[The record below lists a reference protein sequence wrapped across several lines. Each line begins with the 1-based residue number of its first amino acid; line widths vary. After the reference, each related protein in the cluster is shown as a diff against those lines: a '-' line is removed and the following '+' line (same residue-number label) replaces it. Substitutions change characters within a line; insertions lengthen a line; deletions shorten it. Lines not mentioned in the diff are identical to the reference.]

1 MYREKVWTYLAGD
14 EDEGKTVDEVLRA
27 AGFSKREISRQ
38 KFLPGGILLDGEQC
52 RVTCTVHE
60 RQTVTLVLQERETG
74 FRGAT
79 DRYGREDGVFGTETP
94 DMYSREAV
102 MSEAGIG
109 ERRLSL
115 QICYEDEDLM
125 VVDKPTGL
133 ACHLGRGHYE
143 DNLGSI
149 LQRLCADDKS
159 GRVNAVRLIG
169 RLDKD
174 TSGLVVLAKNRAAAA
189 RLWKQR
195 SDGTFVKYYQVFVH
209 GYMSAQCGTIKI
221 PVMKIPGEK
230 NKMQA
235 DEQGMPAVTHYRVL
249 REGQLFGQ
257 EASLLEC
264 VLDTGRTHQIRVHM
278 AYEGHPLFGDPIYGV
293 EDKAPRLCLH
303 AQRICL
309 RQPFTGD
316 EIEVCTPEFRID
328 I

>member
-1 MYREKVWTYLAGD
+1 MDKEWKYLTGS
-14 EDEGKTVDEVLRA
+14 EDEGKTVGEILRA
-27 AGFSKREISRQ
+27 AGFSKKEISRQ

-52 RVTCTVHE
+52 RVTCRVHE
-60 RQTVTLVLQERETG
+60 GQMVALMLREGKTG
-74 FRGAT
+74 SPASP
-79 DRYGREDGVFGTETP
+79 DRNGRKDGVSGTKTP

-109 ERRLSL
+109 KRRLPL
-115 QICYEDEDLM
+115 QICYEDEDLI
-125 VVDKPTGL
+125 VVDKPAGL

-149 LQRLCADDKS
+149 LQRICADDKS
-159 GRVNAVRLIG
+159 SRVNAVRLIG

-195 SDGTFVKYYQVFVH
+195 SDGTFVKYYQAFVH
-209 GYMSAQCGTIKI
+209 GYMPVKRGTIKI

-235 DEQGMPAVTHYRVL
+235 DEQGLPAVTHYRVL
-249 REGQLFGQ
+249 QEGQLFGQ
-257 EASLLEC
+257 KASLLEC

-293 EDKAPRLCLH
+293 GDKAPRLCLH

-316 EIEVCTPEFRID
+316 EMVVCTPEFSELL
-328 I
+328 